1 MKKLMLISTAA
12 LLLSGCVNTELSN
25 AGKAYN
31 PQTDARIRLYG
42 QNGRYTEME
51 VKQNG
56 KTEKV
61 NVGGGW
67 GQSFGSML
75 YLKGNESLGMPD
87 SETSKK
93 PSQFNNFGSST
104 FFKEFVIPAGA
115 EITLKS
121 EIVTPDN
128 TYTDYA
134 KGIKYTQLGYSCSG
148 KKLTFTP
155 QAGKDYE
162 ALPAASTAQCNLTLV
177 ELK

>member
-1 MKKLMLISTAA
+1 
-12 LLLSGCVNTELSN
+12 
-25 AGKAYN
+25 
-31 PQTDARIRLYG
+31 
-42 QNGRYTEME
+42 ME

-67 GQSFGSML
+67 GQSFSSML
-75 YLKGNESLGMPD
+75 YLKSNESLGMPD
-87 SETSKK
+87 SEASKNQAN
-93 PSQFNNFGSST
+93 SITLVQVL

-148 KKLTFTP
+148 KKTHIH
-155 QAGKDYE
+155 
-162 ALPAASTAQCNLTLV
+162 ASGRKRL
-177 ELK
+177 

>member
-1 MKKLMLISTAA
+1 
-12 LLLSGCVNTELSN
+12 
-25 AGKAYN
+25 
-31 PQTDARIRLYG
+31 
-42 QNGRYTEME
+42 
-51 VKQNG
+51 
-56 KTEKV
+56 
-61 NVGGGW
+61 
-67 GQSFGSML
+67 ML

-87 SETSKK
+87 SEASKK
-93 PSQFNNFGSST
+93 PSQFNNIGSST

-121 EIVTPDN
+121 EIITPDN